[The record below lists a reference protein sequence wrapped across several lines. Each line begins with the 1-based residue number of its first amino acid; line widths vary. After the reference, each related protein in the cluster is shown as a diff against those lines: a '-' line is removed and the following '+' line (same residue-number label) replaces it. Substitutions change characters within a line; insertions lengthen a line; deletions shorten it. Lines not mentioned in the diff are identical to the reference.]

1 MKNLVGVGDV
11 NTANRLAQWTYYAE
25 PSSPTR
31 QSDVEKVL
39 ERAQE
44 LSRRWPEKISGRLV
58 PVLYTLGSRNPDS
71 TKGKG
76 AQDMAHREQKRN
88 RKEEVLGAGGADA

>member
-1 MKNLVGVGDV
+1 MGLLRGAV
-11 NTANRLAQWTYYAE
+11 LALLADAAIRRGEGSGEGAGAVAQMAGEDFRKTR
-25 PSSPTR
+25 PSP
-31 QSDVEKVL
+31 L
-39 ERAQE
+39 HA
-44 LSRRWPEKISGRLV
+44 
-58 PVLYTLGSRNPDS
+58 GSRNPGS